1 MVTLQAM
8 CGLAQPGSVGT
19 DSRIFKA
26 VAVCAGYN
34 PVLVVIR
41 PHKCVGNVRGMDLFY
56 LFYLYH

>member
-1 MVTLQAM
+1 M